1 MPASKFLALVG
12 GRIREVIATVTSG
25 GVVDDGK
32 IVALGSD
39 GRLDSSVLPVGVG
52 IETKSIQ
59 ASENLGA
66 GNLVN
71 IWNSGG
77 GEFRVRKADATA
89 AGKEAQGF
97 VLSSVTSGQT
107 AQVYLEGTVTGLSG
121 LTPGRYYLST
131 TPGEIT
137 QTPPSN
143 SNNVVQYVGNAVSSS
158 ELTFE
163 ATDGV
168 ILA

>member
-1 MPASKFLALVG
+1 MPASKFLALVS
-12 GRIREVIATVTSG
+12 GRVREVFATVASSG
-25 GVVDDGK
+25 ALDDGK
-32 IVALGSD
+32 IVALGTD

-52 IETKSIQ
+52 VETKSIQ
-59 ASENLGA
+59 ASENLSA

-71 IWNSGG
+71 IWNSAGQ
-77 GEFRVRKADATA
+77 FRVRKADATA
-89 AGKEAQGF
+89 AGKEANGF
-97 VLSSVTSGQT
+97 VLASVTSGQN

-137 QTPPSN
+137 DTVPSN
-143 SNNVVQYVGNAVSSS
+143 SGNVVQYVGNAVSST
-158 ELTFE
+158 EITFE

>member
-12 GRIREVIATVTSG
+12 GRIREVIATVISG

-39 GRLDSSVLPVGVG
+39 GRLHSSVLPVGVG

-77 GEFRVRKADATA
+77 EFRVRKADATA
-89 AGKEAQGF
+89 TGKEAQGF
-97 VLSSVTSGQT
+97 VLSTVLSGQS
-107 AQVYLEGTVTGLSG
+107 AQVYLEGTVTGLTG
-121 LTPGRYYLST
+121 LTPGRYFLST

-137 QTPPSN
+137 QTPPSGA
-143 SNNVVQYVGNAVSSS
+143 NNVVQYVGNAVSSS

>member
-39 GRLDSSVLPVGVG
+39 GRLDNSVLPVGVG

-77 GEFRVRKADATA
+77 EFRVRKADATT
-89 AGKEAQGF
+89 AGKEAHGF
-97 VLSSVTSGQT
+97 VLSSVSTGQT
-107 AQVYLEGTVTGLSG
+107 AQVYLEGTVTGLTS
-121 LTPGRYYLST
+121 LTPGRYYLAT

-143 SNNVVQYVGNAVSSS
+143 PNNVVQYVGNAVSSS

>member
-1 MPASKFLALVG
+1 MAASKFLALVQ
-12 GRIREVIATVTSG
+12 GRIREVIATVTSSG
-25 GVVDDGK
+25 ATDDGK
-32 IVALGSD
+32 IVALGTD

-59 ASENLGA
+59 ASENLSA

-71 IWNSGG
+71 IWSSAGS
-77 GEFRVRKADATA
+77 FRVRKADATTS
-89 AGKEAQGF
+89 GKEAHGF

-107 AQVYLEGTVTGLSG
+107 AQVYLEGTITGLSA
-121 LTPGRYYLST
+121 LLPGRYYLST
-131 TPGEIT
+131 TPGELMST
-137 QTPPSN
+137 APDGSG
-143 SNNVVQYVGNAVSSS
+143 NVVQYVGNSVSAT

>member
-1 MPASKFLALVG
+1 MPASKFLALVS
-12 GRIREVIATVTSG
+12 GRVREVFATVASSG
-25 GVVDDGK
+25 ALDDGK
-32 IVALGSD
+32 IVALGTD

-59 ASENLGA
+59 ASENLSA

-71 IWNSGG
+71 IWSSAGQ
-77 GEFRVRKADATA
+77 FRVRKADATA
-89 AGKEAQGF
+89 AGKEANGF
-97 VLSSVTSGQT
+97 VLASVTSGQS

-137 QTPPSN
+137 DTVPSN
-143 SNNVVQYVGNAVSSS
+143 AGNVVQYVGNAVSAT
-158 ELTFE
+158 EITFE

>member
-1 MPASKFLALVG
+1 MAASKFLALVS
-12 GRIREVIATVTSG
+12 GRIREVIATVASG
-25 GVVDDGK
+25 GAIDDGK
-32 IVALGSD
+32 IVALGTD
-39 GRLDSSVLPVGVG
+39 GRIDNSVLPVGVG
-52 IETKSIQ
+52 IETKTIQ

-71 IWNSGG
+71 IWSSGG
-77 GEFRVRKADATA
+77 DFRVRKADATS

-97 VLSSVTSGQT
+97 VLSSVTSGQS
-107 AQVYLEGTVTGLSG
+107 AQVYLEGTVTGLAG
-121 LTPGRYYLST
+121 LTPGRYYLAA

-137 QTPPSN
+137 STPPSN
-143 SNNVVQYVGNAVSSS
+143 AGNVVQYVGNAVSSS

>member
-77 GEFRVRKADATA
+77 EFRVRKADATA

-97 VLSSVTSGQT
+97 VLSSVLSGQT
-107 AQVYLEGTVTGLSG
+107 AQVYLEGTVTGLTG

-137 QTPPSN
+137 PTPPSN
-143 SNNVVQYVGNAVSSS
+143 TGNVVQYVGNAVSTS

>member
-1 MPASKFLALVG
+1 MAASKFLALVS
-12 GRIREVIATVTSG
+12 GRIREVFATVASSG
-25 GVVDDGK
+25 ALDDGK
-32 IVALGSD
+32 IVALGTD

-59 ASENLGA
+59 ASENLSA

-77 GEFRVRKADATA
+77 QFRVRKADATSS
-89 AGKEAQGF
+89 GKEANGF

-121 LTPGRYYLST
+121 LLPGRYYLST

-137 QTPPSN
+137 DTVPSN
-143 SNNVVQYVGNAVSSS
+143 AGNVVQYVGNSVSGT

>member
-1 MPASKFLALVG
+1 MAASKFLALVQ
-12 GRIREVIATVTSG
+12 GRIREVIATVTSSG
-25 GVVDDGK
+25 ATDDGK
-32 IVALGSD
+32 IVALGTD

-59 ASENLGA
+59 ASENLSA

-71 IWNSGG
+71 IWSSAGS
-77 GEFRVRKADATA
+77 FRVRKADATTS
-89 AGKEAQGF
+89 GKEAHGF
-97 VLSSVTSGQT
+97 VLASVTSGQT
-107 AQVYLEGTVTGLSG
+107 AQVYLEGTITGLSA
-121 LTPGRYYLST
+121 LLPGRYYLST
-131 TPGEIT
+131 TPGEIMST
-137 QTPPSN
+137 APDGSG
-143 SNNVVQYVGNAVSSS
+143 NVVQYVGNSVSST

>member
-1 MPASKFLALVG
+1 MAASKFLALVS
-12 GRIREVIATVTSG
+12 GRIREIAATVISNGAT
-25 GVVDDGK
+25 DDGK
-32 IVALGSD
+32 IVALGTD
-39 GRLDSSVLPVGVG
+39 GRIDNSVLPVGVG
-52 IETKSIQ
+52 VETKSIT
-59 ASENLGA
+59 ASENLNA

-71 IWNSGG
+71 IWNSAGQ
-77 GEFRVRKADATA
+77 FRVRKADATSQ
-89 AGKEAQGF
+89 GKEANGF
-97 VLSSVTSGQT
+97 VLSSVSSGAV
-107 AQVYLEGTVTGLSG
+107 AQVYLEGTITGLTS
-121 LTPGRYYLST
+121 LLPGRYYLST

-143 SNNVVQYVGNAVSSS
+143 SNNVVQYVGNSVSTS